1 MFQMLYADI
10 VNAVQNPSDKIL
22 TSVVVFLRDVLFCW
36 SFCFILKHF
45 NNQCT
50 HPETHTLK

>member
-22 TSVVVFLRDVLFCW
+22 TSVVVFEGCFVLLEFFVLF
-36 SFCFILKHF
+36 
-45 NNQCT
+45 
-50 HPETHTLK
+50 

>member
-50 HPETHTLK
+50 HPETHTLE